1 MGIRLTVK
9 MKGAAAA
16 ADATRTVML
25 DDPEILFGRDDTCQV
40 VLAQMAVSRTHA
52 RISKD
57 DTLFFLE
64 DLGSSYGTR
73 VNDQKLPKGQK
84 RLLRNGDVIQIAQF
98 DITFDRVAEVSSEAS
113 GKTQFVSRN
122 LIKDVMKGISAGGDN
137 AWFRVMNGPREGT
150 KIELAEGQE
159 YVFGRDED
167 GADIVLND
175 DLVSRRHAKARRDW
189 SGTHVEDLGSRNG
202 IKVNGKKATRATLKD
217 RDEVEIG
224 GVRLLFI
231 DPTEVREEAVV
242 VSAAA
247 LEPEDDDEHTEAI
260 RAPAVEAALARAAE
274 PEVAA
279 APPEPEP
286 APDPA
291 PESLLDAPP
300 VSMSDAEP
308 VGSNAALP
316 ALPSLTQSDPVDDAP
331 RALID
336 LKNPQT
342 LIFLGLGAVV
352 LLVGVVMFVILVAGG

>member
-1 MGIRLTVK
+1 
-9 MKGAAAA
+9 MKGAATAGE
-16 ADATRTVML
+16 ATRTVML

-52 RISKD
+52 KISKD

-113 GKTQFVSRN
+113 GRTQFVSRN
-122 LIKDVMKGISAGGDN
+122 LIKDVMKGLSAGGDN
-137 AWFRVMNGPREGT
+137 AWFRVMNGPKEGT

-159 YVFGRDED
+159 FVFGRDAD

-231 DPTEVREEAVV
+231 DPTEVREDAVV
-242 VSAAA
+242 VAAA
-247 LEPEDDDEHTEAI
+247 ASRSDDDDEHTEAI
-260 RAPAVEAALARAAE
+260 RAPAVEAALAKA
-274 PEVAA
+274 AA
-279 APPEPEP
+279 APPVPVAAPAPEPEP
-286 APDPA
+286 EPEPDPQ
-291 PESLLDAPP
+291 SSSDAPP

-308 VGSNAALP
+308 VMSQPDLP
-316 ALPSLTQSDPVDDAP
+316 AVSQAELPEEAP
-331 RALID
+331 RGLID

-352 LLVGVVMFVILVAGG
+352 LLAGLVLFVVLLAGG